1 MEHIQLI
8 MNDAHRLLLLQF
20 ALSISH
26 GKSTKYK
33 TNRAFKQ
40 VYLLL
45 VIEYLYTYRFKIQN
59 GSEVYKKKIS
69 CHQTCSFHRF
79 KLLENKTVSF
89 LEAPRFWHKVVYSH
103 FYLEQ
108 TYQTSASAA
117 KPFLYKLFW

>member
-59 GSEVYKKKIS
+59 GSEVYKKKNLVI
-69 CHQTCSFHRF
+69 
-79 KLLENKTVSF
+79 KPV
-89 LEAPRFWHKVVYSH
+89 H
-103 FYLEQ
+103 FTDLNCW
-108 TYQTSASAA
+108 
-117 KPFLYKLFW
+117 KIKLFLS